1 MCVCVCVCVCVFVF
15 SHFSPGFAGTDLKLE
30 LVQAATECSKWL
42 EVRRVETAQV
52 YYNLAKWAAAVLDN
66 LTPNWHDD
74 LKNQIEKNLMDKIVD
89 NPNVRLLRQTSSKAK
104 SILKVF
110 STCDSAVKDAGLVE
124 GFDQV
129 LVKLNK
135 NLEEAALTNAV
146 HLGPDLRSSDACP
159 Y

>member
-1 MCVCVCVCVCVFVF
+1 
-15 SHFSPGFAGTDLKLE
+15 
-30 LVQAATECSKWL
+30 
-42 EVRRVETAQV
+42 
-52 YYNLAKWAAAVLDN
+52 
-66 LTPNWHDD
+66 
-74 LKNQIEKNLMDKIVD
+74 MDKLVD

-104 SILKVF
+104 SIFKVF
-110 STCDSAVKDAGLVE
+110 STCDSAVKVAGLVE

-146 HLGPDLRSSDACP
+146 HLGPDLWSSDACP